1 MRTIEK
7 NQRKQES
14 TSPPFSIGAVLKTA
28 VCVAG
33 TVAGFCTWGVD
44 FVWAL
49 VGVFLFGRIIKDV
62 ARFLLSLVCLIGFI
76 YFIFTYIF

>member
-14 TSPPFSIGAVLKTA
+14 TSPPFSIGAVLKI
-28 VCVAG
+28 VGIVAG

-49 VGVFLFGRIIKDV
+49 VGVFLFWNVIKGV
-62 ARFLLSLVCLIGFI
+62 ALSVLSLICLIGFI

>member
-14 TSPPFSIGAVLKTA
+14 TYPPFSIGAVLEI
-28 VCVAG
+28 AG
-33 TVAGFCTWGVD
+33 IVTGFCIWGVD
-44 FVWAL
+44 FFWAL
-49 VGVFLFGRIIKDV
+49 AGLFLFGRIIKGV
-62 ARFLLSLVCLIGFI
+62 ALFILSLVCLIGFI